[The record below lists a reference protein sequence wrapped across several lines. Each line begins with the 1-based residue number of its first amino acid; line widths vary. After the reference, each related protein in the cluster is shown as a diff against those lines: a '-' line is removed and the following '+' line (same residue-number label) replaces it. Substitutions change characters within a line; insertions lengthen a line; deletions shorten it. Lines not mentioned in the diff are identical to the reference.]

1 MGILLRHSFLLV
13 AIVFLFSFTI
23 SKTYAGPIC
32 IEQFHDVHLYD
43 FSSIPRPARI
53 KWFRDQVY
61 SAMKQLPRRTSDIA
75 YGQSRLIPVGEA
87 FEKILKLR
95 RNQYLRLKDLSL
107 RFANEFPN
115 HILNK
120 AFADTLKKI
129 RLDSYSLK
137 RIRDKIPRHNI
148 TFYKKRG
155 DNQSLQ
161 YPPENYYSHFETLL
175 SQASGAISELVVAF
189 NVKQYIGSNLLIKD
203 IVNTRQ
209 VRNILTAEGIPKDI
223 INRFFSL
230 EMDVIFNSGSGWGEV
245 KNFSKIQ
252 STGSN
257 NIRLI
262 VKKARFILDLVRILN
277 EYGYSI
283 QYHLYVIQGGIS
295 YDQKKRLINAGIRV
309 H

>member
-1 MGILLRHSFLLV
+1 MLV
-13 AIVFLFSFTI
+13 CANRDKGDKVWGYFYVIAFIGRNSLLFSFTI

-120 AFADTLKKI
+120 AFADTLKKFV
-129 RLDSYSLK
+129 S
-137 RIRDKIPRHNI
+137 
-148 TFYKKRG
+148 
-155 DNQSLQ
+155 
-161 YPPENYYSHFETLL
+161 
-175 SQASGAISELVVAF
+175 
-189 NVKQYIGSNLLIKD
+189 
-203 IVNTRQ
+203 IV
-209 VRNILTAEGIPKDI
+209 IL
-223 INRFFSL
+223 
-230 EMDVIFNSGSGWGEV
+230 
-245 KNFSKIQ
+245 
-252 STGSN
+252 
-257 NIRLI
+257 
-262 VKKARFILDLVRILN
+262 
-277 EYGYSI
+277 
-283 QYHLYVIQGGIS
+283 
-295 YDQKKRLINAGIRV
+295 
-309 H
+309 